1 MQGDSFGSTRSLTVP
16 PTVPPA
22 KNSSLQAQCA
32 PADMRLPAGRLRI
45 EELGLHGHI
54 AFAQGVERDDQDHD
68 DLGDETPVAAAQG
81 VPWSQWW
88 VR

>member
-1 MQGDSFGSTRSLTVP
+1 MQGDLFGSTRSLTVP

-22 KNSSLQAQCA
+22 KNSSAQAQCGD
-32 PADMRLPAGRLRI
+32 ADMQLLAGGQRI
-45 EELGLHGHI
+45 EELGLHGHT
-54 AFAQGVERDDQDHD
+54 AFAQGVHHECQDHD